1 MIEQNLLK
9 YCYFYKGEALPPFDQ
24 NDGRRLLWLAE
35 KWICEEGNEL
45 IKPTDPKKSMALF
58 VEAYVGKWAP
68 FKASS
73 IMELYSAKLNY

>member
-1 MIEQNLLK
+1 MIEQDILK
-9 YCYFYKGEALPPFDQ
+9 YCYFYNEEALPPFDQ

-35 KWICEEGNEL
+35 KWICEEGNDL
-45 IKPTDPKKSMALF
+45 IKPTDPQKSMALF

-68 FKASS
+68 FEVSS